1 MPKIRIPTPLQ
12 PAFGNRSEV
21 ECPGATL
28 DAVITNLETRH
39 PGIRARLCE
48 ADGKLRRFLN
58 VYVNDTDVRSL
69 QGAATALNPTDEI
82 SIIPAIAGG
91 RALRR

>member
-1 MPKIRIPTPLQ
+1 MPRIRIPTPLQ
-12 PAFGNRSEV
+12 PALGNRSEV

-28 DAVITNLETRH
+28 EALITNLEAKH

-58 VYVNDTDVRSL
+58 VYVNDTDVRTL
-69 QGAATALNPTDEI
+69 QGVATALKPADEV

-91 RALRR
+91 